1 MVALQIDA
9 RGQIKY
15 KNWKVTCQVERL
27 IEYSHDY
34 AECQQ

>member
-15 KNWKVTCQVERL
+15 RNLKVTWQAELL